1 MDDQLRA
8 FNELGIHWTTWTYK
22 DCGTM
27 GWVTLDP
34 ESEYMKTVSEVQRM
48 KGLLGAENFTAWR
61 SACPGKEVTG
71 QFTRYVMSLLSES
84 PNYTFGTFQKCMNYA
99 LLTSFCA
106 GVLQPEYA
114 KAFQDCSA
122 GDIARIM
129 RSFALLNCQ
138 VNEPYLELLR
148 KRLAG

>member
-1 MDDQLRA
+1 
-8 FNELGIHWTTWTYK
+8 
-22 DCGTM
+22 
-27 GWVTLDP
+27 
-34 ESEYMKTVSEVQRM
+34 
-48 KGLLGAENFTAWR
+48 
-61 SACPGKEVTG
+61 
-71 QFTRYVMSLLSES
+71 
-84 PNYTFGTFQKCMNYA
+84 MNYA

-106 GVLQPEYA
+106 GVLQPGIR
-114 KAFQDCSA
+114 QSICDCSA